1 MGKRT
6 IAGLTFTLLASL
18 FAAVL
23 LNIVWLNSRQANA
36 MAVGSPVA
44 VQQVQPASATVV
56 ASGDMLT
63 QTFTLQAGWNTIYL
77 EVDPINTSP
86 LVDPD
91 GAGPLPPAPELSTLE
106 AVFANLSCT
115 DCLESVWTWNVP
127 VSRVDFIIN
136 PAEGLWDQPGWKRYF
151 APGALGPD
159 GESQAFLTDLLT
171 LYANT
176 GYLVKLRDDFTG
188 GATLTVVGK
197 PVVAGRRWVKD
208 SYNLSGFPLLP
219 GAEPTVQRYLGAS
232 PLTEVYRLSKGGE
245 WEALM
250 PTDTLRY
257 GEAYLVYF
265 DATSSAPENFVAPV
279 NLAGLLSDGMTF
291 ASGLGRR
298 SGNFQ
303 VQNLTTQPVTLTVAL
318 LDGAGVALRMTA
330 PITAELRAQ
339 PAQVTAPANN
349 AVRLD
354 FALLSAEQPR
364 DGVALL
370 SIAAPALGVRWLVP
384 VSASGLSLAGL
395 WVGEVVVNDVS
406 ESRLG
411 ATNVEAGAL
420 TIALRQ
426 RNLSGVRGAAELQ
439 EIVTGGSVATAVT
452 VTLALPTPDQVT
464 APTPISATVPYVA
477 GYVFVD
483 ANQNGQRDADETGIA
498 GVSVTLV
505 GIGVQQTNAEGL
517 YLFENVGAGTY
528 SLNFSP
534 PAGYTSAFNVL
545 IPGASTTTANAVPAQ
560 VTVAPDGV
568 SAVTPATYLQQVLPP
583 PYTLP
588 FEDATG
594 ARIEPLLNL
603 GLVTVHDATLWTVGP
618 GGCSDRLQ
626 QRRVIGQAIN
636 GYLTAS
642 LSRAAINPGLAVDD
656 LLLGGGSDYAI
667 VVQRAGQEVA
677 CGEVVIGAPT
687 RLADGGG
694 SEFRYRVIL
703 RVGADGRVELLP
715 YYRFDERQR
724 ISSAAF
730 SLTDS
735 LAANGRVTDPGRLL
749 NFAIAIAANDP
760 LNPYKHKYHPD
771 HDNLDAR
778 FIAIDLNTVPPHLW
792 ESYAVQRRIGLT
804 LTDDPPGFSGA
815 EAAEMALE
823 LDWGGMTWGGLY
835 KEVVQGIH
843 KNAITAR
850 GYFVI
855 QHVLMAEDLQAQEY
869 D

>member
-6 IAGLTFTLLASL
+6 FHGLTFSLLALILAAILLNGRQVSAMATVGAL
-18 FAAVL
+18 AQQATAASAAV
-23 LNIVWLNSRQANA
+23 
-36 MAVGSPVA
+36 
-44 VQQVQPASATVV
+44 VV
-56 ASGDMLT
+56 ANGDVLT
-63 QTFTLQAGWNTIYL
+63 QTFTLQGGWNTIYL
-77 EVDPINTSP
+77 EVDPINASP
-86 LVDPD
+86 MVDPD

-127 VSRVDFIIN
+127 VTRVDFIIN

-151 APGALGPD
+151 SSSAVGPD
-159 GESQAFLTDLLT
+159 GEPQAFLTDLLT
-171 LYANT
+171 LHANT

-188 GATLTVVGK
+188 DATLTVTGK
-197 PVVAGRRWVKD
+197 PVVSGRRWVKD

-219 GAEPTVQRYLGAS
+219 GAEPTVQRYFGAS
-232 PLTEVYRLSKGGE
+232 PLTEVYRLNKGGE
-245 WEALM
+245 WEALA

-265 DATSSAPENFVAPV
+265 DSTTGAPENFVAPIE
-279 NLAGLLSDGMTF
+279 LAGLLSDGMTF
-291 ASGLGRR
+291 AAGLGGR
-298 SGNFQ
+298 SSDVQ
-303 VQNLTTQPVTLTVAL
+303 VQNRTTQPVTLTVSL
-318 LDGAGVALRMTA
+318 LDNAGVALRMTA
-330 PITAELRAQ
+330 PITAELRTQ
-339 PAQVTAPANN
+339 PAQVTVPANN
-349 AVRLD
+349 AARLN

-370 SIAAPALGVRWLVP
+370 SIAAPSLGVRWLVP
-384 VSASGLSLAGL
+384 LSASGLSLAGL

-411 ATNVEAGAL
+411 ATNVDAGAL

-464 APTPISATVPYVA
+464 APTPISATAPYVA

-483 ANQNGQRDADETGIA
+483 ANQNGQRDADEQGLA
-498 GVSVTLV
+498 GVTVTL
-505 GIGVQQTNAEGL
+505 GSIGAQQTNAEGL
-517 YLFENVGAGTY
+517 YLFENVGAGTH
-528 SLNFSP
+528 SLSFGA
-534 PAGYTSAFNVL
+534 PAGYTRAFDVL
-545 IPGASTTTANAVPAQ
+545 IPGAATPTVNAAPAG
-560 VTVAPDGV
+560 VTVAADGI
-568 SAVTPATYLQQVLPP
+568 SAVTPAAYLQQTLPLP
-583 PYTLP
+583 HTLP

-594 ARIEPLLNL
+594 ARVEPLLNL
-603 GLVTVHDATLWTVGP
+603 GLVALHEATLWTVGP
-618 GGCSDRLQ
+618 GGCSDRLA
-626 QRRVIGQAIN
+626 QRRVIGQVVN
-636 GYLTAS
+636 GYLAAS
-642 LSRAAINPGLAVDD
+642 LSRTAINPGLAVDD

-667 VVQRAGQEVA
+667 VVQRAGQEAA
-677 CGEVVIGAPT
+677 CGEVVVGAPT
-687 RLADGGG
+687 RLADGSG

-703 RVGADGRVELLP
+703 RVGGDGRVELLP

-724 ISSAAF
+724 VSSAAF
-730 SLTDS
+730 SLIDS
-735 LAANGRVTDPGRLL
+735 LMANGRVTDPGGLL
-749 NFAIAIAANDP
+749 NFAIAIDANDP

-804 LTDDPPGFSGA
+804 LTDDPPGFSDA
-815 EAAEMALE
+815 EAAEVALE

>member
-6 IAGLTFTLLASL
+6 VHGLIFLLLAMI
-18 FAAVL
+18 FTVL
-23 LNIVWLNSRQANA
+23 LIGR
-36 MAVGSPVA
+36 PVYA
-44 VQQVQPASATVV
+44 LAPAAQPTQIAAAATVV
-56 ASGDMLT
+56 AGGDLIT
-63 QTFTLQAGWNTIYL
+63 QTFTLQGGWNTIYL

-91 GAGPLPPAPELSTLE
+91 GAGPLPPAPELSMLE
-106 AVFANLSCT
+106 AVFANLTCT

-151 APGALGPD
+151 APSAVGTD

-171 LYANT
+171 LQANT

-188 GATLTVVGK
+188 DATLTVTGK

-208 SYNLSGFPLLP
+208 SYNLSGFPLQP
-219 GAEPTVQRYLGAS
+219 GATPTVQTFFGAS

-245 WEALM
+245 WVALL

-265 DATSSAPENFVAPV
+265 DGASSAPENFVAPV
-279 NLAGLLSDGMTF
+279 SLAGLLSDGMTF
-291 ASGLGRR
+291 AAGLGRR
-298 SGNFQ
+298 SSDLQ
-303 VQNLTTQPVTLTVAL
+303 VQNLTAQPVTLTVAL

-339 PAQVTAPANN
+339 PAQVTVPASN
-349 AVRLD
+349 AARLD

-364 DGVALL
+364 NGVALL

-464 APTPISATVPYVA
+464 APTPISATAPYVA

-483 ANQNGQRDADETGIA
+483 DNQNGQRDADEVGIA
-498 GVSVTLV
+498 GVTVTLDGV
-505 GIGVQQTNAEGL
+505 GAQQTNAEGL
-517 YLFENVGAGTY
+517 YLFENVAAGVR
-528 SLNFSP
+528 SISFAA

-545 IPGASTTTANAVPAQ
+545 IPGTITPTLNAVPNG
-560 VTVAPDGV
+560 VTVAADGIA
-568 SAVTPATYLQQVLPP
+568 AVTPSAYLQQTLPP
-583 PYTLP
+583 PHTLP

-594 ARIEPLLNL
+594 ARVEPLLNL
-603 GLVTVHDATLWTVGP
+603 GLVAVHDATLWTVGP

-626 QRRVIGQAIN
+626 QRKVIGQVIN

-642 LSRAAINPGLAVDD
+642 LSSTAINPGLAADD

-687 RLADGGG
+687 RLADGSG

-730 SLTDS
+730 SLDDA
-735 LAANGRVTDPGRLL
+735 LAANGRVTDPGGLL
-749 NFAIAIAANDP
+749 NFAIAIGANDP

-778 FIAIDLNTVPPHLW
+778 FNAIDLNTVPPHLW

-815 EAAEMALE
+815 EAAAVALE
-823 LDWGGMTWGGLY
+823 LDWGGTTWGGLY

-855 QHVLMAEDLQAQEY
+855 QHVLMLEDLQAQEY